1 MRKNLLRLLLMITL
15 IVGVVCLNALP
26 VFSASGST
34 SGEVTVDYFDFDKAS
49 TNDQTADGS
58 GYKLKFYYK
67 AGRIRNDTDVI
78 NVVAGYVTC
87 TASQRNFIEVSPA
100 GVVSAESSFTAGSIP
115 LYVINASATAIQT
128 PVDKR
133 AFLIANTGNRL
144 CEIVETDTNLTLT
157 SALHSG
163 KIVTNDGA
171 TTSITLTLPAAAA
184 GLLVNVV
191 HTDTDNVKV
200 VAAGSDTILGTT
212 NDSYVYIAGTAGG
225 AISLVGVTTTD
236 TPVWVRF
243 SSEGTWTDTTVLP

>member
-1 MRKNLLRLLLMITL
+1 MRKKILSLLLMITL

-34 SGEVTVDYFDFDKAS
+34 SNEVTVDAFDFDKTS
-49 TNDQTADGS
+49 TNGQTAVDLK
-58 GYKLKFYYK
+58 KLKFYYE